1 MSFPILLQDLGMQFA
16 TPSSKQKTRAGL
28 YKCKCGNTF
37 KSMTHHIKSGSTKSC
52 GCLGTNNKHNLTK
65 HRLYSTWKSMMQ
77 RCYNKNTINYVN
89 YGWRGIK
96 VCDEWLD
103 VRNFIEDMYP
113 SFKEGLT
120 LDRIDV
126 DGNYEPSNCRW
137 VDNFVQARNTRKLQ
151 KNNTSGYRGVYFD
164 KYANKWSVII
174 GVNKK
179 KIKIGYFKT
188 AEEGARAYD
197 KYVIDNN
204 LEHPT
209 NFKREDK

>member
-1 MSFPILLQDLGMQFA
+1 MKELITNKKTTKKHGLSGHRIYKIW
-16 TPSSKQKTRAGL
+16 SSML
-28 YKCKCGNTF
+28 
-37 KSMTHHIKSGSTKSC
+37 H
-52 GCLGTNNKHNLTK
+52 
-65 HRLYSTWKSMMQ
+65 
-77 RCYNKNTINYVN
+77 RCYNPNNKRYSDW
-89 YGWRGIK
+89 GGRGIN
-96 VCDEWLD
+96 VCNEWHD
-103 VRNFIEDMYP
+103 VKNFIVDMYP
-113 SFKEGLT
+113 TYKEGLS
-120 LDRIDV
+120 LDRIDN
-126 DGNYEPSNCRW
+126 DKGYSKENCRW
-137 VDNFVQARNTRKLQ
+137 VEDVVQKRNTRKLQ

-209 NFKREDK
+209 NFKIKDK